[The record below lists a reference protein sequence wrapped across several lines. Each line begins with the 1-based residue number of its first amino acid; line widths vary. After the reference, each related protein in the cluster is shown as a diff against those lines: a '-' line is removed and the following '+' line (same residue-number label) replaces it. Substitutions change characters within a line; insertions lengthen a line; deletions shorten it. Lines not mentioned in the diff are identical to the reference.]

1 MSKQSVTRAS
11 TSTSTTSLNNDSMNN
26 ILDKQLKINEE
37 VKQLKYIIDEMAKFT
52 EEKNEIEKQLN
63 ENMDDL
69 EEKEKREKQQKLS
82 KRYNDLQIKIQY
94 HLLCLQLKNKKIIVA
109 FEFQH

>member
-1 MSKQSVTRAS
+1 MSKQSLTRTA
-11 TSTSTTSLNNDSMNN
+11 STTSLNNDSLNN
-26 ILDKQLKINEE
+26 ILDKQLKINQE
-37 VKQLKYIIDEMAKFT
+37 VKQLKNIIDEIAKFT
-52 EEKNEIEKQLN
+52 EEKNEIKKQLN

-94 HLLCLQLKNKKIIVA
+94 QDINSLLIIEKIEKLNNSEYI
-109 FEFQH
+109 